1 MNKQHPTL
9 FTGDMVMAIREKR
22 KTQTRRPVRFPAG
35 TGADDVASLTRG
47 WFWNAWDYKTYTHH
61 WQCGDEFIHPNYQ
74 VGDDLYVREAFQFV
88 ETQYDGY
95 CICYRADG
103 EIRKILYNE
112 EDDWGNPKGCYGIG
126 NPVKDFFE
134 GPWRPSIHMPRWA
147 ARLVMSITEV
157 RIQRLGEITEED
169 AAAEGVIAG
178 EQCCNSYRCAFL
190 KLWNKMY
197 KSPVGIDDNPWVIAA
212 TFQPLEVF

>member
-1 MNKQHPTL
+1 MSKQHPIL
-9 FTGDMVMAIREKR
+9 LTGDMVKSIREKR

-35 TGADDVASLTRG
+35 TRAEDVASLTRG
-47 WFWNAWDYKTYTHH
+47 WFWNAWNYNIRH

-147 ARLVMSITEV
+147 ARLIMPVTEI
-157 RIQRLGEITEED
+157 RIQRLDDITEED
-169 AAAEGVIAG
+169 AQAEGVTPG
-178 EQCCNSYRCAFL
+178 KESCNDYRCAFL
-190 KLWNKMY
+190 RKWDELYGKRGLGVEN
-197 KSPVGIDDNPWVIAA
+197 NPWVFAV
-212 TFQPLEVF
+212 TFQPCEVF